1 MKIISIRQARVG
13 DLIRETIAEMIPRKV
28 KDPRVEGITI
38 TGVEVSVDLKVGRVF
53 FCMMDSS
60 RKDEAL
66 EGLKSAAGFLRHEM
80 KKELRLKTV
89 PTLLF
94 AYDESFDY
102 GDKIDK
108 LLDKIGKNENP
119 DS

>member
-1 MKIISIRQARVG
+1 MKILSIRQARVG
-13 DLIRETIAEMIPRKV
+13 DLIRQTIAEMIQRRV

-38 TGVEVSVDLKVGRVF
+38 TGAEVSVDLKIARVY
-53 FCMMDSS
+53 FCILDSAK
-60 RKDEAL
+60 REAAL
-66 EGLKSAAGFLRHEM
+66 EGLRSAAGFLRHEL

-94 AYDESFDY
+94 AFDESFDY

-108 LLDKIGKNENP
+108 ILDSIGKNEDP